1 MINSHCVE
9 VTIDLADIDDDYM
22 ISFLEDNGYVVHK
35 QQKEKTLLDFFT
47 QEELDWLENYIIDND
62 LDNCNM
68 VVRSILNKVR
78 FK

>member
-9 VTIDLADIDDDYM
+9 ITIDLADIDDDYM
-22 ISFLEDNGYVVHK
+22 ISFLEENGYVVYEK
-35 QQKEKTLLDFFT
+35 QKEKTLLDFFN
-47 QEELDWLENYIIDND
+47 QEELDWLENYIVDND

-78 FK
+78 FE